1 MPERI
6 GEGASSREEMA
17 EKTAEAEER
26 RRGGEPARE
35 IESGFRAEGNFLFFL
50 SFFFFFGWYMWG
62 HAETANS
69 SESCGLRAKRANF
82 FGFFGIIITCKF
94 DCSGKNN

>member
-26 RRGGEPARE
+26 RRGGAEPARE
-35 IESGFRAEGNFLFFL
+35 IESGQRGIFFFLFLFFL
-50 SFFFFFGWYMWG
+50 AGI
-62 HAETANS
+62 
-69 SESCGLRAKRANF
+69 CGRRQNVRTFWAFL
-82 FGFFGIIITCKF
+82 
-94 DCSGKNN
+94 DYVQV